1 GGRWR
6 GPERRA
12 DAVPG
17 RRPVRD
23 RGAARSR
30 RDDGA
35 RRRGPRRARRRPL
48 EIARRL
54 PGRPVAHALCAQR
67 ATQGRPGARRRLAPR
82 CPGRAALGGMKPI
95 IAVIGGS
102 TATAA
107 ETALAEDTGR
117 LLAGQGAVLVCGGL
131 GGVMEAAARGAK
143 ANGGTTVGILP
154 GADPALANGYIDVAL
169 ATGLG
174 EMGNFL
180 ILGAAHPPI
189 ALGGGVGTVVGM

>member
-17 RRPVRD
+17 RRPGRD

-35 RRRGPRRARRRPL
+35 RCRGPRRARRRPL

-102 TATAA
+102 TATAE

-117 LLAGQGAVLVCGGL
+117 LLAGGGRGRGGGGA
-131 GGVMEAAARGAK
+131 GGVA
-143 ANGGTTVGILP
+143 
-154 GADPALANGYIDVAL
+154 
-169 ATGLG
+169 
-174 EMGNFL
+174 
-180 ILGAAHPPI
+180 
-189 ALGGGVGTVVGM
+189 GGGGR